1 MTRQQTTNNRQQ
13 RAPAAVYSFRNL
25 TMWEKAQELT
35 VEIIQFTRT
44 LPADRTTN
52 VLVQQIVR
60 SVTAVAA
67 NIAEGH
73 GRFAAGAYRNHL
85 SIARGSV
92 AETLSWLDTFRR
104 LDLIDPELEKR
115 LTSACDEVMRM
126 ISAKM
131 IDLDKETGRAGA
143 FREERATYDPT

>member
-1 MTRQQTTNNRQQ
+1 
-13 RAPAAVYSFRNL
+13 
-25 TMWEKAQELT
+25 MWEKAQLLT
-35 VEIIQFTRT
+35 VEIIRFTKA

-60 SVTAVAA
+60 SATAIAA

-92 AETLSWLDTFRR
+92 AETMSWLDTFRR
-104 LDLIDPELEKR
+104 LDLIDPHLEER
-115 LTSACDEVMRM
+115 IITLGDEVMRM

-131 IDLDKETGRAGA
+131 IDLDKETGKARA
-143 FREERATYDPT
+143 FREERASYDAT